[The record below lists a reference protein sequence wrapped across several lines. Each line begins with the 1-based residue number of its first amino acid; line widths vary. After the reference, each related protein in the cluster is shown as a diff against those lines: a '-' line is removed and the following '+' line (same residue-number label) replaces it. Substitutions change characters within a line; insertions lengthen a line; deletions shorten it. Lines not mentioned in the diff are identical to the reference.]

1 VRAEADPAT
10 TPFVGRDDELPPDS
24 VPGAFVG
31 VRMTDRTP
39 TDLYAEPLL
48 AGSPPGPVGAGR

>member
-1 VRAEADPAT
+1 VVAPDGIET
-10 TPFVGRDDELPPDS
+10 VLVVPPDP

-39 TDLYAEPLL
+39 TDFRPEPLL
-48 AGSPPGPVGAGR
+48 AVSPPGPVGAGR